1 MLDGSKKICEEAIN
15 YDNYDYIFETRLD
28 INYTSKLDLTE
39 FNNPESTTNLTILS
53 NISVKFILSFA
64 DV

>member
-1 MLDGSKKICEEAIN
+1 LFEEK
-15 YDNYDYIFETRLD
+15 L
-28 INYTSKLDLTE
+28 LDLTL